1 MDAAMLATIIG
12 AVLTGGMGTKLLDQ
26 VGPLVFGRGERRRS
40 ELERA
45 WAARDREARKRRQIE
60 EFASRLVRRLIE
72 APCVPADE
80 IPEWPPYSD
89 TGPTKTK
96 E

>member
-1 MDAAMLATIIG
+1 MSAEMLATIIG
-12 AVLTGGMGTKLLDQ
+12 AVLTGGIGTKLLDNLW
-26 VGPLVFGRGERRRS
+26 PLIAGRGERRRDG
-40 ELERA
+40 LERA
-45 WAARDREARKRRQIE
+45 WTARDREARKRRQIE
-60 EFASRLVRRLIE
+60 EFASKLIRRLVE
-72 APCVPADE
+72 APCVPADS